1 VLFRRPLRYTS
12 CVDRDR
18 LVREIA
24 HVFAARNEDAAAV
37 YLFGSVARGEGRA
50 DSDVDVA
57 VLYGKPVDPGLAG
70 FKLALAGDLEERL
83 GRRVDL
89 VVLDNQPPDLVH
101 RVLRDGLIVL
111 ENNRS
116 ARIRFEVT
124 ARNEYF
130 DVLPMLRRYRRPP
143 GVHAA

>member
-1 VLFRRPLRYTS
+1 M
-12 CVDRDR
+12 
-18 LVREIA
+18 
-24 HVFAARNEDAAAV
+24 FAARNEDAAAV
-37 YLFGSVARGEGRA
+37 YLFGSMARGEASA

-57 VLYGKPVDPGLAG
+57 VLCGKPVDPGLAG
-70 FKLALAGDLEERL
+70 LKLALAGDLEERL

-89 VVLDNQPPDLVH
+89 VVLDHQPPDLVH
-101 RVLRDGLIVL
+101 RVLRDGLLVI

-116 ARIRFEVT
+116 ARIRFEVK

-143 GVHAA
+143 GERAA

>member
-1 VLFRRPLRYTS
+1 MKLRYDNEAVRQF
-12 CVDRDR
+12 CHERGVAR
-18 LVREIA
+18 LE
-24 HVFAARNEDAAAV
+24 
-37 YLFGSVARGEGRA
+37 LFGSALRDDFRP

-57 VLYGKPVDPGLAG
+57 VLYGKPEEAGLAG
-70 FKLALAGDLEERL
+70 LKLALAGDLEARL

-89 VVLDNQPPDLVH
+89 VVLDSQPPDLVH

-116 ARIRFEVT
+116 TRIRFEVN

-130 DVLPMLRRYRRPP
+130 DVLPTLRRYRRTP
-143 GVHAA
+143 GVRAA